1 MYHAKYVAK
10 TKNSI
15 SQIKILHKKIVNLST
30 SLLSYFWT
38 FECKQRLIVIT
49 DVLDNKYMT
58 LSDTVYVKVI
68 IWSKLITF
76 YILLSLTLSFSSSF
90 PPFVFTV
97 VSSVIVSAICIHRVN
112 LLLYPS
118 LLYYTITINNSQRIL
133 TNHWNIIINTKII
146 Q

>member
-15 SQIKILHKKIVNLST
+15 SRIKILHKKIVNLSI

-38 FECKQRLIVIT
+38 FECKQRLFVIA

-58 LSDTVYVKVI
+58 LSDTVYVSFI
-68 IWSKLITF
+68 IWSILITF

-90 PPFVFTV
+90 LPFVSTV
-97 VSSVIVSAICIHRVN
+97 VSFVIVCHSICC
-112 LLLYPS
+112 LYPPCDIYMILGDIEYVSYIILFILIIFCTLLS
-118 LLYYTITINNSQRIL
+118 LTL
-133 TNHWNIIINTKII
+133 
-146 Q
+146 